1 MNGDRTFCR
10 YSVVIPVFNS
20 EGIVGETVD
29 RTISFFRNEGLE
41 LELILVNDGSKDQSW
56 TVIQNKAEENP
67 EVVAINLLRN
77 YGQHVANLCGFQLAT
92 GDYIITMDDDLQ
104 NPPDEIAKLIKKAHE
119 GHDLVIGQFKESKHS
134 FVRRIGSRIVGAIN
148 RRIFHSDNHLVLTNF
163 RIIHRDVVDRVCRH
177 KTSYPYIPGMVLMFS
192 SNRANVL
199 VEHQDRQTGKSNY
212 NIWRILKL
220 VSEILFNYSS
230 YPLRIVCGMGLLMA
244 MFSFLVSTYYLMRW
258 FFRGI
263 TVPGWTTIIVLLSF
277 FNGMALLVLGML
289 GEYIIRLINQN
300 SSTEYY
306 HVKKIVRL

>member
-1 MNGDRTFCR
+1 
-10 YSVVIPVFNS
+10 
-20 EGIVGETVD
+20 
-29 RTISFFRNEGLE
+29 
-41 LELILVNDGSKDQSW
+41 
-56 TVIQNKAEENP
+56 
-67 EVVAINLLRN
+67 
-77 YGQHVANLCGFQLAT
+77 
-92 GDYIITMDDDLQ
+92 
-104 NPPDEIAKLIKKAHE
+104 
-119 GHDLVIGQFKESKHS
+119 
-134 FVRRIGSRIVGAIN
+134 
-148 RRIFHSDNHLVLTNF
+148 
-163 RIIHRDVVDRVCRH
+163 
-177 KTSYPYIPGMVLMFS
+177 MVLMFS